1 MKKFIIY
8 NFSSHRLFTCFFNN
22 LFDHKKT
29 HVICTIGPMTI
40 RFYDI
45 DQLFGKSSIGDREPI
60 NIWTRLEDEKEEE
73 NNMDVKNIDD
83 QFI

>member
-1 MKKFIIY
+1 
-8 NFSSHRLFTCFFNN
+8 
-22 LFDHKKT
+22 
-29 HVICTIGPMTI
+29 MTI